1 MRDRRPVLGITMGD
15 AAGVGPEIICM
26 ALSHPHVV
34 KICKPLVI
42 GDRTIMEEALKITR
56 ILSEVREVK
65 RVSEGIFSPDLIEV
79 LDLHNL
85 DLKSLVRG
93 KVSRVT
99 GQAAFEYIS
108 EAVRLALAGDIQ
120 AVVTAPINKESLNK
134 AGHHYAGHT
143 QLLAELCG
151 RDEVYMMLVVGDL
164 WVVHVTDHV
173 SLREVSKLITR
184 SRILKVIELAH
195 HVVRQFGIEKPRIAV
210 AGLNPHSG
218 EGGLFGGE
226 EEAHI
231 VPAVL
236 EAKSRGLDIVGP
248 LSPDTVF
255 YRAREGEFD
264 LVVAMYHDQGH
275 IPLKLLG
282 FFEGVNVTLG
292 LPIVRTSVD
301 HGTAF
306 DKAGKG
312 TANPGSLTRAIRL
325 AVRLAK

>member
-1 MRDRRPVLGITMGD
+1 MGD

-26 ALSHPHVV
+26 ALSHPGIRR
-34 KICKPLVI
+34 ICKPVVI
-42 GDRTIMEEALKITR
+42 GDRAIMEEALKITR
-56 ILSEVREVK
+56 ALSEVREVK
-65 RVSEGIFSPDLIEV
+65 RVGEGIFSPDLIEV
-79 LDLHNL
+79 LDLHNI
-85 DLKSLVRG
+85 DLNSLVRG
-93 KVSRVT
+93 RVNRMT

-151 RDEVYMMLVVGDL
+151 KGEAYMMLVVGDL
-164 WVVHVTDHV
+164 RVVHVTDHI

-184 SRILKVIELAH
+184 SRILKVIELAQH
-195 HVVRQFGIEKPRIAV
+195 AVHQLGIEKPRIAV
-210 AGLNPHSG
+210 TGLNPHAG
-218 EGGLFGGE
+218 EGGLFGE
-226 EEAHI
+226 EEETHI
-231 VPAVL
+231 APAVL
-236 EAKSRGLDIVGP
+236 EAKSHGLDVVGP

-255 YRAREGEFD
+255 YRTRQGEFD

-275 IPLKLLG
+275 IPLKLWG
-282 FFEGVNVTLG
+282 FFEGVNITLG

-312 TANPGSLTRAIRL
+312 TANPGSLTRAIHL
-325 AVRLAK
+325 AVELAK

>member
-1 MRDRRPVLGITMGD
+1 M
-15 AAGVGPEIICM
+15 
-26 ALSHPHVV
+26 
-34 KICKPLVI
+34 
-42 GDRTIMEEALKITR
+42 
-56 ILSEVREVK
+56 
-65 RVSEGIFSPDLIEV
+65 
-79 LDLHNL
+79 
-85 DLKSLVRG
+85 
-93 KVSRVT
+93 SRVT

-120 AVVTAPINKESLNK
+120 AIVTAPINKESLNK
-134 AGHHYAGHT
+134 AGHHYVGHT
-143 QLLAELCG
+143 QLLAELCR

-164 WVVHVTDHV
+164 RVVHVTDHI
-173 SLREVSKLITR
+173 SLREVSKLIIR
-184 SRILKVIELAH
+184 SRILRVIELAYH
-195 HVVRQFGIEKPRIAV
+195 AVRQFGIEKPRIAV

-218 EGGLFGGE
+218 EGGLFGRE
-226 EEAHI
+226 EEVHI
-231 VPAVL
+231 APAIL
-236 EAKSRGLDIVGP
+236 EAKSRGLDVVGP

>member
-1 MRDRRPVLGITMGD
+1 MGD

-26 ALSHPHVV
+26 ALSHPGIV

-42 GDRTIMEEALKITR
+42 GDRAIMEEALKITG
-56 ILSEVREVK
+56 ILSEIRK
-65 RVSEGIFSPDLIEV
+65 
-79 LDLHNL
+79 
-85 DLKSLVRG
+85 G
-93 KVSRVT
+93 KISKMM
-99 GQAAFEYIS
+99 GHAAFEYIL
-108 EAVRLALAGDIQ
+108 EAVKLALAGDIQ
-120 AVVTAPINKESLNK
+120 AIVTAPINKESLNK

-151 RDEVYMMLVVGDL
+151 RDEAYMMLVVGDL
-164 WVVHVTDHV
+164 RVAHVTDHI
-173 SLREVSKLITR
+173 SLREVNKLITR
-184 SRILKVIELAH
+184 SRILRVIELAH
-195 HVVRQFGIEKPRIAV
+195 HAVRQFGIEKPRIAV

-218 EGGLFGGE
+218 EGGLFGEE

-231 VPAVL
+231 APAVL
-236 EAKSRGLDIVGP
+236 EAKSCGIDVVGP

-275 IPLKLLG
+275 IPLKLWG
-282 FFEGVNVTLG
+282 FFEGVNITLG

-325 AVRLAK
+325 AVELAK

>member
-1 MRDRRPVLGITMGD
+1 MGD

-26 ALSHPHVV
+26 ALSHPDIV
-34 KICKPLVI
+34 KICKPLLI
-42 GDRTIMEEALKITR
+42 GDRTIMEEALKITG
-56 ILSEVREVK
+56 ILSK
-65 RVSEGIFSPDLIEV
+65 GIFSSDLIKV

-85 DLKSLVRG
+85 DLRDLVRG
-93 KVSRVT
+93 KVSKVT

-143 QLLAELCG
+143 QLMAELCG
-151 RDEVYMMLVVGDL
+151 KDEVYMMLVVGDL
-164 WVVHVTDHV
+164 RVAHVTDHI

-195 HVVRQFGIEKPRIAV
+195 HTVRQFGIEKPRIAV

-226 EEAHI
+226 EEKAHI
-231 VPAVL
+231 APAVL
-236 EAKSRGLDIVGP
+236 EAKSRGLDVVGP

-275 IPLKLLG
+275 IPLKLWG
-282 FFEGVNVTLG
+282 FFEGVNITLG

-312 TANPGSLTRAIRL
+312 TANPGSLTRAIHV
-325 AVRLAK
+325 AAELAK

>member
-26 ALSHPHVV
+26 ALSNPDIV
-34 KICKPLVI
+34 KICKPLLI
-42 GDRTIMEEALKITR
+42 GDRAIMEEALKITG
-56 ILSEVREVK
+56 ILSK
-65 RVSEGIFSPDLIEV
+65 GIFSSDLIKV

-85 DLKSLVRG
+85 DLRNLVRG
-93 KVSRVT
+93 KMSRVT

-151 RDEVYMMLVVGDL
+151 KDEVYMMLVVGDL
-164 WVVHVTDHV
+164 RVAHVTDHI

-195 HVVRQFGIEKPRIAV
+195 HTVRQFGIEKPRIAV

-236 EAKSRGLDIVGP
+236 EAKSRGLDVVGP

-275 IPLKLLG
+275 IPLKLWG
-282 FFEGVNVTLG
+282 FFEGVNITLG

-312 TANPGSLTRAIRL
+312 IANPGSLTRAIHV
-325 AVRLAK
+325 AAELAK

>member
-26 ALSHPHVV
+26 ALSHPDIV
-34 KICKPLVI
+34 KICKPLLI
-42 GDRTIMEEALKITR
+42 GDRAIMEEALKITG
-56 ILSEVREVK
+56 ILSK
-65 RVSEGIFSPDLIEV
+65 GIFSSGLIKI

-85 DLKSLVRG
+85 DLRNLVRG

-108 EAVRLALAGDIQ
+108 EAARLALAGDIQ

-151 RDEVYMMLVVGDL
+151 KDEVYMMLVVGDL
-164 WVVHVTDHV
+164 RVAHVTDHI

-195 HVVRQFGIEKPRIAV
+195 HTVRQFGIEKPRIAV

-226 EEAHI
+226 EEKAQI
-231 VPAVL
+231 APAVL
-236 EAKSRGLDIVGP
+236 EAKSRGLDVVGP

-275 IPLKLLG
+275 IPLKLWG
-282 FFEGVNVTLG
+282 FFEGVNITLG

-312 TANPGSLTRAIRL
+312 IANPGSLTRAIHV
-325 AVRLAK
+325 AAELAK

>member
-1 MRDRRPVLGITMGD
+1 MGITMGD

-26 ALSHPHVV
+26 ALSHPDIV
-34 KICKPLVI
+34 KICKPLLI
-42 GDRTIMEEALKITR
+42 GDRAIMEEALKITG
-56 ILSEVREVK
+56 IL
-65 RVSEGIFSPDLIEV
+65 SEGIFSSDLIEV

-151 RDEVYMMLVVGDL
+151 KEEVYMMLVVGDL
-164 WVVHVTDHV
+164 RVAHVTDHI

-195 HVVRQFGIEKPRIAV
+195 HTVRQFGIEKPRIAV

-226 EEAHI
+226 EEKAYI
-231 VPAVL
+231 APAVL
-236 EAKSRGLDIVGP
+236 EAQTRGLDIVGP

-282 FFEGVNVTLG
+282 FFEGVNITLG